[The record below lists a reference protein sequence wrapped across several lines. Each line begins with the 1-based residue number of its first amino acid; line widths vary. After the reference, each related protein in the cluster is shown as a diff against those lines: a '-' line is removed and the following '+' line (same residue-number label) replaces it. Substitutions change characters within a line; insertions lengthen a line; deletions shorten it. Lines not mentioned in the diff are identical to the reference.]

1 MQENNL
7 AASEKNFVGR
17 RQKRGVVIRLVRAIG
32 SGYGTYECRR
42 SLHQLGTAEVGR
54 ARVKG
59 GGHVGDERGS
69 CIFYLERE
77 GGGVFSMISGNIITT
92 SYSLGSKKI

>member
-1 MQENNL
+1 
-7 AASEKNFVGR
+7 
-17 RQKRGVVIRLVRAIG
+17 VIRLVRAIG
-32 SGYGTYECRR
+32 SGYGTYERR
-42 SLHQLGTAEVGR
+42 RRLHQLGTAEVGR

-77 GGGVFSMISGNIITT
+77 G
-92 SYSLGSKKI
+92 